1 MSPPQANQLYV
12 DEPNQFKTQPF
23 FKKGDS
29 DANLFNEQTGSQH
42 AILNRS
48 RLLAEAFPALTLAAG
63 KDWVGAFPTD
73 NNFDMQNKFKTKKT
87 IGTLSTTY
95 WPLVRV
101 SQNKFD
107 WYHNDARE
115 VAFLYVNTL
124 FDEFARLG
132 GLK

>member
-1 MSPPQANQLYV
+1 MHCTKYQ
-12 DEPNQFKTQPF
+12 DIR
-23 FKKGDS
+23 S
-29 DANLFNEQTGSQH
+29 DPR
-42 AILNRS
+42 RS

-63 KDWVGAFPTD
+63 KDSVGAFPSD